1 LVASFIDSDINL
13 QCVAPYQTV
22 ENVILGK
29 GIIANAQRDGKES
42 IAMVGVERT
51 YFDNTYELYTDIF

>member
-1 LVASFIDSDINL
+1 
-13 QCVAPYQTV
+13 VAPYQTV